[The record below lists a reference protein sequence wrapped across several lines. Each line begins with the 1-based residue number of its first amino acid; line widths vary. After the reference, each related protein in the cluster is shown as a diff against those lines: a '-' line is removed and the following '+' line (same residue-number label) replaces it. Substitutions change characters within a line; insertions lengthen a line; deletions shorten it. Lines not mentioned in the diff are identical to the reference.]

1 MLSHTLKEYSRNNDS
16 YQADP
21 KAIDFS
27 WTSGMSQRECLSKA
41 FQSLSKP
48 FNGLRLSPVSKQLL
62 KSLAISSTLRSF
74 VRSDPATRRDMERT
88 RHLG

>member
-27 WTSGMSQRECLSKA
+27 CTPGMSKRECLSKA
-41 FQSLSKP
+41 FQSPSKP
-48 FNGLRLSPVSKQLL
+48 VNGLLLLLLLLLHVVVGQLGVWG
-62 KSLAISSTLRSF
+62 SA
-74 VRSDPATRRDMERT
+74 V
-88 RHLG
+88 